1 MNAMRPIH
9 PGEVLKEELAAI
21 GMTANA
27 FAQALHVPAN
37 RITAILNGTR
47 SITADTALR
56 ISLFFGTTPEF
67 WLNLQTAYDLKI
79 ARESVGEKL
88 KREVKSF
95 MPAIT
100 HLKHAICRADFS
112 RSRILNIAH
121 INNDSNVKS
130 LRLLFF
136 VIPAKAGTQSFQL
149 APDSRFHGRDGI
161 LDFLRDHQ

>member
-9 PGEVLKEELAAI
+9 PGEILKEELAEI
-21 GMTANA
+21 GITANA

-67 WLNLQTAYDLKI
+67 WLNLQIAYDLKI

-95 MPAIT
+95 MPAMT
-100 HLKHAICRADFS
+100 QLKHA
-112 RSRILNIAH
+112 
-121 INNDSNVKS
+121 
-130 LRLLFF
+130 
-136 VIPAKAGTQSFQL
+136 
-149 APDSRFHGRDGI
+149 
-161 LDFLRDHQ
+161 

>member
-1 MNAMRPIH
+1 MKLLHNQRMNAMRPIH
-9 PGEVLKEELAAI
+9 PGEVLKEELAEI

-27 FAQALHVPAN
+27 FVQALHVPAN

-67 WLNLQTAYDLKI
+67 RLNLQTSYDLKI

-95 MPAIT
+95 MPAMT
-100 HLKHAICRADFS
+100 HLKHA
-112 RSRILNIAH
+112 
-121 INNDSNVKS
+121 
-130 LRLLFF
+130 
-136 VIPAKAGTQSFQL
+136 
-149 APDSRFHGRDGI
+149 
-161 LDFLRDHQ
+161 

>member
-1 MNAMRPIH
+1 MRPIH
-9 PGEVLKEELAAI
+9 PGEILKEELAEI
-21 GMTANA
+21 GITANA

-67 WLNLQTAYDLKI
+67 WLNLQIAYDLKI

-95 MPAIT
+95 MPAMT
-100 HLKHAICRADFS
+100 QLKHA
-112 RSRILNIAH
+112 
-121 INNDSNVKS
+121 
-130 LRLLFF
+130 
-136 VIPAKAGTQSFQL
+136 
-149 APDSRFHGRDGI
+149 
-161 LDFLRDHQ
+161 